1 MSHIN
6 ILEEKPLTLI
16 EVSEELGKVKKRDET
31 LSPRSLK
38 VEEYAHK
45 FKVGELVVVQ
55 DLRQKLQALDI
66 LRLKEKHIVKL
77 LDLMPEDLES
87 LKIIFAGEDLT
98 LKQEDLQKVLECL
111 R

>member
-1 MSHIN
+1 M
-6 ILEEKPLTLI
+6 
-16 EVSEELGKVKKRDET
+16 
-31 LSPRSLK
+31 
-38 VEEYAHK
+38 
-45 FKVGELVVVQ
+45 Q